1 MHIKIITLKYKCK
14 ECGKTELISVPEKES
29 EKMYQLASKCFDNK
43 ICLDC
48 YCASEKIITET
59 AENISALMC

>member
-1 MHIKIITLKYKCK
+1 MHKKIITLKYKCNV
-14 ECGKTELISVPEKES
+14 CGRNELISVRDCET
-29 EKMYQLASKCFDNK
+29 EKMYQLVSKCFDNK

-48 YCASEKIITET
+48 YCASEKVITET

>member
-1 MHIKIITLKYKCK
+1 MIKILTLKYNCTK
-14 ECGKTELISVPEKES
+14 CGKPEFITVKNDS
-29 EKMYQLASKCFDNK
+29 LNAKYQLVSKCFDNK

-48 YCASEKIITET
+48 YCTSEKVTTET

>member
-1 MHIKIITLKYKCK
+1 MTKILTLKYKCVQ
-14 ECGKTELISVPEKES
+14 CGKPEFIAVKNDS
-29 EKMYQLASKCFDNK
+29 LNAKYQLVSKCFDNK

-48 YCASEKIITET
+48 YCTSRKVISET

>member
-48 YCASEKIITET
+48 HCASEEIISET
-59 AENISALMC
+59 AENISALKC

>member
-1 MHIKIITLKYKCK
+1 MTRILTLKYNCTK
-14 ECGKTELISVPEKES
+14 CGKPEFITVKNDS
-29 EKMYQLASKCFDNK
+29 LNAKYQLVSKCFDNK

-48 YCASEKIITET
+48 YCASEKVITET

>member
-1 MHIKIITLKYKCK
+1 MIKILTLKYNCTK
-14 ECGKTELISVPEKES
+14 CGKPEFITVKNDS
-29 EKMYQLASKCFDNK
+29 LNAKYQLVSKCFDNK

-48 YCASEKIITET
+48 YCTSEKIITET